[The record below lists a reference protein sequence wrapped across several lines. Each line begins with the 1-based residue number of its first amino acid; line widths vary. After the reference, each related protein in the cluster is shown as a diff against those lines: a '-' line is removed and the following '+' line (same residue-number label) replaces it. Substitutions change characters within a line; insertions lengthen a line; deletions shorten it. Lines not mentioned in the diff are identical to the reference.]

1 MSFYK
6 ILENL
11 INNGR
16 FEKEDMTKKLNV
28 FYAYNQIT
36 LEEYTAL
43 MNKVNPELNKDKVTV
58 IEHKEEIEHDEHT
71 A

>member
-16 FEKEDMTKKLNV
+16 FEKDDMTKKLNV

-36 LEEYTAL
+36 LEEYTTL
-43 MNKVNPELNKDKVTV
+43 INKVNPELNKDKVT
-58 IEHKEEIEHDEHT
+58 EHDEHT

>member
-11 INNGR
+11 ITNGR
-16 FEKEDMTKKLNV
+16 FEKDDMTKKLNV

-36 LEEYTAL
+36 LEEYTSL
-43 MNKVNPELNKDKVTV
+43 INKVNPELNKDKVTV
-58 IEHKEEIEHDEHT
+58 IEHKEETEHDEHT
-71 A
+71 V

>member
-36 LEEYTAL
+36 LEEYTTL
-43 MNKVNPELNKDKVTV
+43 MNKVNPELTKDKVTI
-58 IEHKEEIEHDEHT
+58 IEHKEETEHVEHT

>member
-16 FEKEDMTKKLNV
+16 FEKDDMTKKLNV

-36 LEEYTAL
+36 LEEYTSL
-43 MNKVNPELNKDKVTV
+43 INKVNPELNKDKVTV
-58 IEHKEEIEHDEHT
+58 IEHKEETEHDEHT
-71 A
+71 V

>member
-11 INNGR
+11 INNER

-58 IEHKEEIEHDEHT
+58 IEHR